1 MALDHVDVHGS
12 FAATAF
18 HRAWAVPPLQR
29 GGRYEVLGVVRS
41 SETLELL
48 VLYRPLDSDIGM
60 WVRPDAMFVEQV
72 EVQGI
77 ERPRFEFVE

>member
-1 MALDHVDVHGS
+1 MDHL
-12 FAATAF
+12 
-18 HRAWAVPPLQR
+18 PPLPSIALGQYR
-29 GGRYEVLGVVRS
+29 HFKGGRYEVLGVVRS

>member
-1 MALDHVDVHGS
+1 M
-12 FAATAF
+12 
-18 HRAWAVPPLQR
+18 
-29 GGRYEVLGVVRS
+29 RS